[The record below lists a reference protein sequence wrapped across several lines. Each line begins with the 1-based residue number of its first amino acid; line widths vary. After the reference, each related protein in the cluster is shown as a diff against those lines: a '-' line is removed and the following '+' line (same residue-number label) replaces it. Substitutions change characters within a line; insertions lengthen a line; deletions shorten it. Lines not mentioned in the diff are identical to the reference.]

1 MKRKVLAILLTLV
14 CTFSMITGC
23 GIGTVDNSKGD
34 GAKGDSNCAQLTIAT
49 WDGGIGSQ
57 WLENAAQKFEE
68 KYKDSTDFEEGKK
81 GVDISIVASRSFDG
95 SEMANTPLT
104 YDVYFVEAID
114 YYAMVNA
121 NQMADMTEVI
131 TSPLSAY
138 GEEGTIL
145 DKMNPTYQEFLKTSD
160 GKYYAIP
167 FYEAYYGFVYDMD
180 LWDKKSYYISADG
193 GWAKADGQLSAGADG
208 QAGTDD
214 DGLPATYD
222 EFAQLIER
230 IKDSGVTPFAYAAN
244 AQDYMANVMYAYWA
258 QYEGAEQ
265 MALNFTF
272 DGTAKDLIEVSKDG
286 KVKPIKETKIT
297 FENGYELQ
305 KQAGKYYVLDFME
318 NVLMADEDNYTM
330 LDTHVNAQKSFIKG
344 GTSGDNAIAMLAEG
358 SWWENEA
365 KDAFKEIEDAGY
377 ERHNYG
383 LMPIP
388 HATADKI
395 GQKDTNIAMSNSYGF
410 VANNSTHK
418 DLAMEFMSFLHT
430 DEQLSAFTAE
440 TNMTRGLDYNILPED
455 EENLTTYAQSVL
467 KIKEE
472 TDVIYPYSSVK
483 QVISNGIMFANFGW
497 AWLSNVDGYEYK
509 NPFLYFRDTEGANA
523 VDYFHGQYLYFQ
535 TRWQWIL

>member
-230 IKDSGVTPFAYAAN
+230 IKDSGVTPFAYAGL
-244 AQDYMANVMYAYWA
+244 YGKRNVC
-258 QYEGAEQ
+258 
-265 MALNFTF
+265 L
-272 DGTAKDLIEVSKDG
+272 L
-286 KVKPIKETKIT
+286 
-297 FENGYELQ
+297 
-305 KQAGKYYVLDFME
+305 
-318 NVLMADEDNYTM
+318 
-330 LDTHVNAQKSFIKG
+330 
-344 GTSGDNAIAMLAEG
+344 G
-358 SWWENEA
+358 S
-365 KDAFKEIEDAGY
+365 I
-377 ERHNYG
+377 
-383 LMPIP
+383 
-388 HATADKI
+388 
-395 GQKDTNIAMSNSYGF
+395 
-410 VANNSTHK
+410 
-418 DLAMEFMSFLHT
+418 
-430 DEQLSAFTAE
+430 
-440 TNMTRGLDYNILPED
+440 
-455 EENLTTYAQSVL
+455 
-467 KIKEE
+467 
-472 TDVIYPYSSVK
+472 
-483 QVISNGIMFANFGW
+483 
-497 AWLSNVDGYEYK
+497 
-509 NPFLYFRDTEGANA
+509 
-523 VDYFHGQYLYFQ
+523 
-535 TRWQWIL
+535 

>member
-1 MKRKVLAILLTLV
+1 MKRKVLALLLTFV
-14 CTFSMITGC
+14 CTVSALAGC
-23 GIGTVDNSKGD
+23 GVGTVNNSNGD
-34 GAKGDSNCAQLTIAT
+34 GKGDSNCAQLTIAT

-57 WLENAAQKFEE
+57 WLENAAKVFEE
-68 KYKDSTDFEEGKK
+68 KYKDATNFEDGKT

-121 NQMADMTEVI
+121 NQMSDMTEVV
-131 TSPLSAY
+131 TSPLSEY

-145 DKMNPTYQEFLKTSD
+145 DKMDPTYQNFLKTSD

-180 LWDKKSYYISADG
+180 LWNSKSYYISADG
-193 GWAKADGQLSAGADG
+193 GWTKADGALSAGADG
-208 QAGTDD
+208 KAGTDD
-214 DGLPATYD
+214 DGLPATYE
-222 EFAQLIER
+222 EFAQLLER
-230 IKDSGVTPFAYAAN
+230 IKDSGVTPFAYASN
-244 AQDYMANVMYAYWA
+244 AQDYLANVMYAYWA

-265 MALNFTF
+265 MALNYTF
-272 DGTAKDLIEVSKDG
+272 DGTATDLINVAADG
-286 KVKPIKETKIT
+286 TVTPVGDTTIT
-297 FENGYELQ
+297 FDNGYELQ
-305 KQAGKYYVLDFME
+305 KQAGKYYALDFLE
-318 NVLMADEDNYTM
+318 KVLLSDKNNYTM
-330 LDTHVNAQKSFIKG
+330 LDTHLNAQKSFVKG

-365 KDAFKEIEDAGY
+365 KDVFNEIEEAGY
-377 ERHNYG
+377 KRHNYG
-383 LMPIP
+383 MMPIP

-395 GQKDTNIAMSNSYGF
+395 GQEDTNIAMSNSYGF
-410 VANNSTHK
+410 VASNSEHK
-418 DLAMEFMSFLHT
+418 DLAMEFMRFLHT

-440 TNMTRGLDYNILPED
+440 TNMTRGLNYEILAED
-455 EENLTTYAQSVL
+455 AANLTTYAQAIL

-472 TDVIYPYSSVK
+472 TNVIYPYSSIE

-497 AWLSNVDGYEYK
+497 AWLSNVDGYEFK

-523 VDYFHGQYLYFQ
+523 IDYFAGQYTYFES
-535 TRWQWIL
+535 RWKWIK